1 MTYSEAVDY
10 ILEIPKFTKKN
21 DAVHTKIFLK
31 YLGNPQ
37 ESLKVIHVAG
47 TNGKGSVCAYLD
59 GMLRSEGKRTGL
71 FTSPH
76 LVKINERIAVD
87 GEPVSDGEFCRAFD
101 AALAAVKMME
111 AEGLSHPTFFE
122 FLLGMALY
130 TFRRSGTEYA
140 VLETGLGGRLDATS
154 AVEPPLVCVITSI
167 GYDHMQYLG
176 DTIEQIAAEKAG
188 IIRPGVPVFYASSS
202 EESDRVIEKTAEKN
216 GSFCKKIGKDAYE
229 ILGIENK
236 HIAFSC
242 SSDYYGNTTW
252 KLNNTGI
259 YQPGNAVLAMEVM
272 RYLFRENAHTA
283 RWRAV
288 LSELKWAGRMEE
300 ILPEVYI
307 DGAHNISAVEAFVQS
322 IPEDERGNIILFS
335 AVKDKEYEKMAAV
348 LCRDPR
354 TDVYVVTHIDDS
366 RGTGSEQ
373 LGDVF
378 RKYTDR
384 PVVVRESVKEAL
396 VWILEHRENRRVYCL
411 GSLYLTGMIKELI
424 QEVKS
429 DAELRRRVKEI

>member
-1 MTYSEAVDY
+1 MTYSEAVNY

-21 DAVHTKIFLK
+21 DALHTKSFLE

-37 ESLKVIHVAG
+37 ENLKVIHVAG

-76 LVKINERIAVD
+76 LVKLNERIAVD
-87 GEPVSDGEFCRAFD
+87 GRPVSNELFCSAFD
-101 AALAAVKMME
+101 AALAAVRKME
-111 AEGLSHPTFFE
+111 ENGLSHPTFFE

-130 TFRRSGTEYA
+130 TFHNEGAEFA

-176 DTIEQIAAEKAG
+176 NTLAEIAAEKAG
-188 IIRPGVPVFYASSS
+188 IIRPGVPVFYAESSV
-202 EESDRVIEKTAEKN
+202 ESDSVIEKEAKKN
-216 GSFCKKIGKDAYE
+216 ESFCKKIGKDAYE
-229 ILGIENK
+229 ILGIEDK

-242 SSDYYGNTTW
+242 SSAYYGYTTW
-252 KLNNTGI
+252 KLNNTGT

-272 RYLFRENAHTA
+272 RHLFGENAHQK
-283 RWRAV
+283 RWRDV
-288 LSELKWAGRMEE
+288 LADLKWAGRMEE
-300 ILPEVYI
+300 ILPEVYV

-322 IPEDERGNIILFS
+322 VPRDETENMILFS
-335 AVKDKEYEKMAAV
+335 AVADKDYEKMAAV
-348 LCRDPR
+348 LCRDLR
-354 TDVYVVTHIDDS
+354 ADLYVITHIDDP
-366 RGTGSEQ
+366 RGMVAEQ
-373 LGDVF
+373 LGECF

-384 PVVVRESVKEAL
+384 PVVVKDSVREAFL
-396 VWILEHRENRRVYCL
+396 WAMEHRGGRRVYCL
-411 GSLYLTGMIKELI
+411 GSLYLTGMIEELI

-429 DAELRRRVKEI
+429 DAELRRGIKEV